1 MISPSTSCPPRQC
14 TMRREASL
22 TMSSREK
29 CFIFLDLSVVGFSF
43 QLVIMIRVCC

>member
-1 MISPSTSCPPRQC
+1 
-14 TMRREASL
+14 MRREASL

-43 QLVIMIRVCC
+43 QLVIMISVLLTGESVCDTEV